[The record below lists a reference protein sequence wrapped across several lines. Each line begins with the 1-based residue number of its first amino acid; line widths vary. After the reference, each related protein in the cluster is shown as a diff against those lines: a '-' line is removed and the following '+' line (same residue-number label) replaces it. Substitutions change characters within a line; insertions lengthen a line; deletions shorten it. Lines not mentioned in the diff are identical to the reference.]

1 MGDAM
6 RLRAATVTLLL
17 LTAAAHAAPQREG
30 MWRQEKYCPPGRSV
44 PYCDPERIQKQRQ
57 IDEAYRDAIQ
67 HYPVPAPVASDPWGG
82 VRAGEA
88 TSVNKK
94 KKKR

>member
-1 MGDAM
+1 M
-6 RLRAATVTLLL
+6 RLRATAVTLLL
-17 LTAAAHAAPQREG
+17 MTGAADAAAKREG

-44 PYCDPERIQKQRQ
+44 PYCDPERMQKQRE

-67 HYPVPAPVASDPWGG
+67 HHPAPAPVASDPWGD
-82 VRAGEA
+82 VRGGAA
-88 TSVNKK
+88 TSGK

>member
-1 MGDAM
+1 M

-44 PYCDPERIQKQRQ
+44 PYCDPERIQKQRA

-67 HYPVPAPVASDPWGG
+67 HYPAPAPAASDPWGS
-82 VRAGEA
+82 VRDGASG
-88 TSVNKK
+88 K

>member
-1 MGDAM
+1 ML
-6 RLRAATVTLLL
+6 LRAATVTLLL
-17 LTAAAHAAPQREG
+17 LTGAAFAAPKREG

-44 PYCDPERIQKQRQ
+44 PYCDPERIQKQRG

-67 HYPVPAPVASDPWGG
+67 HYPAPAPAASDPWGD
-82 VRAGEA
+82 VRDGSASG
-88 TSVNKK
+88 K